1 MNLPDFLT
9 NDDGHITLSDHRIS
23 LVDVIYF
30 YRRGESPEMLHL
42 RFPTIS
48 LSTLHR
54 LIAFYLDNEAD
65 VNEYVNSTLVKEE
78 QQRELASAHGPT
90 VEEMQRRKSARQLA
104 RGA

>member
-1 MNLPDFLT
+1 MNLPDFLS
-9 NDDGHITLSDHRIS
+9 NDAGHISLNGHRIS

-48 LSTLHR
+48 LATLHR
-54 LIAFYLDNEAD
+54 LIAFYLDNEID
-65 VNEYVNSTLVKEE
+65 VDEYVNNSLAQEDE
-78 QQRELASAHGPT
+78 QRELAPAHGPT